1 MNQSAAKS
9 REQGKQIKKRIDLT
23 EGSPGRRL
31 LLFAL
36 PMILGN
42 LFQQFYNMADSMI
55 VGNFVGEDALAAVG
69 ASYALTNVF
78 IMIAIGGG
86 NGASV
91 LTSQY
96 LGARQYGKMKTS
108 ISTALITFLF
118 VSILLGS
125 AGLYLNGL
133 ILESL
138 KTPANIM
145 GQAKLYLGIYFL
157 GMPFLFM
164 YNVLAAIFNAMGDS
178 RTPLYLLIFSSIL
191 NIISVTWLG
200 MGVDGVAIATVMAQG
215 ISALISFGILMK
227 KLRGYEQEDGDG
239 FRLYDSSMLK
249 AGTRI
254 AVPSILQQSIVS
266 IGMLLVQSVV
276 NGFGSAAL
284 AGYSAGS
291 RIESICVVPMI
302 ATGNAV
308 ATFTA
313 QNIGAGKME
322 RVKEG
327 YRASYGI
334 VAGFSAIIA
343 VIVVLLNGPI
353 ITSFLGDGMSREAYG
368 AGTGYLSFIAYFFVF
383 IGMKACTDGVL
394 RGSGDVLVFTIANL
408 VNLTIR
414 VYAAFH
420 FAPIWGVAAVWYAV
434 PMGWIANYV
443 ISFSR
448 YLTGKWRDKKVI

>member
-1 MNQSAAKS
+1 MTVAQTRAK
-9 REQGKQIKKRIDLT
+9 RQIDLLN
-23 EGSPGRRL
+23 GSPGKNL

-96 LGARQYGKMKTS
+96 LGAKNYGKMKTS
-108 ISTALITFLF
+108 ISTALISFL
-118 VSILLGS
+118 VLSLLLGGFGFYYNG
-125 AGLYLNGL
+125 AILQRLN
-133 ILESL
+133 
-138 KTPANIM
+138 TPANIM
-145 GQAKLYLGIYFL
+145 DQAKLYLGIYFL

-178 RTPLYLLIFSSIL
+178 RTPLYLLIFSSVLNVVLDIL
-191 NIISVTWLG
+191 SVTALG
-200 MGVDGVAIATVMAQG
+200 MGVDGVAIATVVAQG
-215 ISALISFGILMK
+215 VSACISFGLLMRK
-227 KLRGYEQEDGDG
+227 LKGYRSERAEQEHFAFYDTQMLRG
-239 FRLYDSSMLK
+239 
-249 AGTRI
+249 GTKV

-276 NGFGSAAL
+276 NSFGSAAL

-291 RIESICVVPMI
+291 RIESLCIVPMI

-308 ATFTA
+308 GTFTA
-313 QNIGAGKME
+313 QNIGAGQTE

-327 YRASYGI
+327 YRASYRI
-334 VAGFSAIIA
+334 VIGFAVAIA
-343 VIVVLLNGPI
+343 VVVALFHGPI
-353 ITSFLGDGMSREAYG
+353 ISSFLKGDNTSAAYTTG
-368 AGTGYLSFIAYFFVF
+368 VGYLSFIGWFFVF
-383 IGMKACTDGVL
+383 IGLKTCTDGVL
-394 RGSGDVLVFTIANL
+394 RGAGDVVVFTIANL
-408 VNLTIR
+408 VNLAIR
-414 VYAAFH
+414 VFTAFH

-434 PMGWIANYV
+434 PMGWLANYL

-448 YLTGKWRDKKVI
+448 YLTGKWVEKRLI

>member
-96 LGARQYGKMKTS
+96 LGARQHGKMKTS

-138 KTPANIM
+138 KTSCTWEFTSWECLSCLCTMSLLPYSM
-145 GQAKLYLGIYFL
+145 PWGIPGRLCTFSYFH
-157 GMPFLFM
+157 
-164 YNVLAAIFNAMGDS
+164 
-178 RTPLYLLIFSSIL
+178 
-191 NIISVTWLG
+191 
-200 MGVDGVAIATVMAQG
+200 
-215 ISALISFGILMK
+215 
-227 KLRGYEQEDGDG
+227 
-239 FRLYDSSMLK
+239 
-249 AGTRI
+249 
-254 AVPSILQQSIVS
+254 PS
-266 IGMLLVQSVV
+266 
-276 NGFGSAAL
+276 
-284 AGYSAGS
+284 
-291 RIESICVVPMI
+291 
-302 ATGNAV
+302 
-308 ATFTA
+308 
-313 QNIGAGKME
+313 
-322 RVKEG
+322 
-327 YRASYGI
+327 
-334 VAGFSAIIA
+334 
-343 VIVVLLNGPI
+343 
-353 ITSFLGDGMSREAYG
+353 
-368 AGTGYLSFIAYFFVF
+368 
-383 IGMKACTDGVL
+383 
-394 RGSGDVLVFTIANL
+394 
-408 VNLTIR
+408 
-414 VYAAFH
+414 
-420 FAPIWGVAAVWYAV
+420 
-434 PMGWIANYV
+434 
-443 ISFSR
+443 
-448 YLTGKWRDKKVI
+448 

>member
-1 MNQSAAKS
+1 MTMAQTRAK
-9 REQGKQIKKRIDLT
+9 RQIDLLN
-23 EGSPGRRL
+23 GSPGKNL

-91 LTSQY
+91 ITSQY
-96 LGARQYGKMKTS
+96 LGAKNYEKMKTS
-108 ISTALITFLF
+108 ISTALISFL
-118 VSILLGS
+118 VLSLLLGGFGFYYNG
-125 AGLYLNGL
+125 AILQRLN
-133 ILESL
+133 
-138 KTPANIM
+138 TPANIM

-178 RTPLYLLIFSSIL
+178 RTPLYLLIFSSVLNVIL
-191 NIISVTWLG
+191 DILSVTALG
-200 MGVDGVAIATVMAQG
+200 MGVDGVAIATVVAQG
-215 ISALISFGILMK
+215 VSACISFGLLMRK
-227 KLRGYEQEDGDG
+227 LKGYRSERTEQEHFAFYDTQMLRG
-239 FRLYDSSMLK
+239 
-249 AGTRI
+249 GTKV

-276 NGFGSAAL
+276 NSFGSAAL

-291 RIESICVVPMI
+291 RIESLCIVPMI

-308 ATFTA
+308 GTFTA
-313 QNIGAGKME
+313 QNIGAGQTE

-327 YRASYGI
+327 YRASYRI
-334 VAGFSAIIA
+334 VIGFAVAIA
-343 VIVVLLNGPI
+343 VVVALFHGPI
-353 ITSFLGDGMSREAYG
+353 ISSFLKGDNTSAAYTTG
-368 AGTGYLSFIAYFFVF
+368 VGYLSFIGWFFVF
-383 IGMKACTDGVL
+383 IGLKTCTDGVL
-394 RGSGDVLVFTIANL
+394 RGAGDVVVFTIANL
-408 VNLTIR
+408 VNLAIR
-414 VYAAFH
+414 VFTAFH

-434 PMGWIANYV
+434 PMGWLANYL

-448 YLTGKWRDKKVI
+448 YLTGKWVEKRLI